1 MAKEAP
7 SSSMIDPTQL
17 EEAYGDFIKNIKKWA
32 PDGIINVDLFLLDDL
47 GLLSSLELNEG
58 TPEDVTEQF
67 HVIETDE
74 KITLYN
80 EQFGV
85 WIVPKILDGVATTY
99 TYISLI
105 SAASPQLEI
114 VFSTTGVYNTP
125 RYILKVL
132 QHFLV
137 EMIDTEAVI
146 SSMGNKD

>member
-1 MAKEAP
+1 MAKEAL
-7 SSSMIDPTQL
+7 SSSMIDPAKL
-17 EEAYGDFIKNIKKWA
+17 EDTYVDFIKNIKKWT
-32 PDGIINVDLFLLDDL
+32 PEGILNIDLFLLDDL
-47 GLLSSLELNEG
+47 GLLNSQELNEG

-80 EQFGV
+80 EQFVV
-85 WIVPKILDGVATTY
+85 WIVPKIMSGVATTY
-99 TYISLI
+99 TYIALTSGP
-105 SAASPQLEI
+105 APQLEL
-114 VFSTTGVYNTP
+114 VYSATGVYNTP

-146 SSMGNKD
+146 SSMGNTD